1 LPAAYDT
8 VAAQIASGSA
18 RLSLRSPVVE
28 DDAMLTTAEAAD
40 AIGVSVP
47 YLTRLFGT
55 GRPPSRVTDGQP
67 LIPLAA
73 LRAFKLERDRTLHEL
88 SRLAAIEERLGVR

>member
-1 LPAAYDT
+1 M
-8 VAAQIASGSA
+8 
-18 RLSLRSPVVE
+18 E

-40 AIGVSVP
+40 ALGVSVP
-47 YLTRLFGT
+47 YLTRLLGA
-55 GRPPSRVTDGQP
+55 GGLPSRVSDGQP

-88 SRLAAIEERLGVR
+88 ARLATAEERLGVR

>member
-1 LPAAYDT
+1 M
-8 VAAQIASGSA
+8 
-18 RLSLRSPVVE
+18 E

-40 AIGVSVP
+40 ALGVSLP
-47 YLTRLFGT
+47 YLTRLLGAC
-55 GRPPSRVTDGQP
+55 RLPSRVTEGRP

-88 SRLAAIEERLGVR
+88 AGLATVEERLGVR